1 MSFVEACLIA
11 YYLITAGALLA
22 LWEAGAHKDRTASIG
37 HMRQARISSLTE
49 RIAYL
54 RSMRR
59 LRRAPRAEA

>member
-22 LWEAGAHKDRTASIG
+22 LWEASAHKDRAASIDG
-37 HMRQARISSLTE
+37 MRHARISSLTE

-54 RSMRR
+54 RSVRR
-59 LRRAPRAEA
+59 LRRVPRAEA